1 MKIFLDCSDPDLIAH
16 AFETGLV
23 DGITTNPTLMR
34 KTGQDPVEVIKR
46 IAEMFPW
53 DASISA
59 EVVGETAEEMLE
71 MASEYVRIA
80 PNITV
85 KLPCT
90 REGLIACGDLNG
102 DDISTNVTLVFSAAQ
117 AVLAAKAGASYISPF
132 LGRVA
137 DQYWDGLDLIKQ
149 IRNIYDRNEVETKIL
164 AASIRNPI
172 DVPNAFG
179 VGADVCTLTYD
190 IFNKLFEHCLTTAGL
205 EAFNKDWASLQEM
218 LYDDE

>member
-23 DGITTNPTLMR
+23 DGITTNPTLMK

-59 EVVGETAEEMLE
+59 EVVGSTAEEMLE

-90 REGLIACGDLNG
+90 REGLIA
-102 DDISTNVTLVFSAAQ
+102 
-117 AVLAAKAGASYISPF
+117 
-132 LGRVA
+132 
-137 DQYWDGLDLIKQ
+137 
-149 IRNIYDRNEVETKIL
+149 
-164 AASIRNPI
+164 
-172 DVPNAFG
+172 
-179 VGADVCTLTYD
+179 
-190 IFNKLFEHCLTTAGL
+190 
-205 EAFNKDWASLQEM
+205 
-218 LYDDE
+218 

>member
-85 KLPCT
+85 T
-90 REGLIACGDLNG
+90 
-102 DDISTNVTLVFSAAQ
+102 V
-117 AVLAAKAGASYISPF
+117 SYTH
-132 LGRVA
+132 LRA
-137 DQYWDGLDLIKQ
+137 H
-149 IRNIYDRNEVETKIL
+149 ET
-164 AASIRNPI
+164 
-172 DVPNAFG
+172 
-179 VGADVCTLTYD
+179 
-190 IFNKLFEHCLTTAGL
+190 
-205 EAFNKDWASLQEM
+205 
-218 LYDDE
+218 